1 MTTEIISRFITE
13 NSKIASGEVHWRA
26 LIPDKTHNETSVF
39 NITGLEDSEVWDI
52 AAEHRPTTIA
62 RGDISIADVLIPPL
76 TIVSA
81 EPPPRHM
88 AIREWPE
95 KEVAKTLQMQ
105 LAARA
110 KLVMRPA
117 N

>member
-1 MTTEIISRFITE
+1 MTTGIISRFITE
-13 NSKIASGEVHWRA
+13 SSKISSGEVHWRA
-26 LIPDKTHNETSVF
+26 FIPDKTHNETSVF
-39 NITGLEDSEVWDI
+39 VITGLEDSQVWDI

-62 RGDISIADVLIPPL
+62 RGDIAIENVLIPPL

-88 AIREWPE
+88 AIRGWPE
-95 KEVAKTLQMQ
+95 KQLAKEIQMQ

-110 KLVMRPA
+110 KLVVRPA
-117 N
+117 K